1 MPIREIMIR
10 VRFAPSPTG
19 YLHIGGLRTALYNY
33 LFAKQNNGQLILRI
47 EDTDRTR
54 LVDGAV
60 ENLISTLEWSGI
72 EFDEGPHKE
81 GAFGPYTQSER
92 LSIYKQHTEE
102 LIKNGYAYP
111 CFYPQSRLDT
121 IEEKNIPSD
130 VVAEY
135 DKRYRDLDCSESFE
149 RMNNENHVIRLKVPS
164 SGTIKINDNIRGQ
177 IEFDLSLI
185 QDQIIIKSDG
195 FPTYH
200 LASVIDDHLMKISH
214 VIRGEEWVAS
224 LPKHALLYQSFGW
237 EMPEFVHLPLLLN
250 KDKSKLSKRQGDVAV
265 EDYIS
270 KGYLKDALINYVAL
284 LGWHGSDN
292 KEIYNSEELIKSFS
306 IDRIKSS
313 GAIFDIKK
321 LTWFNQ
327 QYIKNSNSESL
338 LLLINK
344 SISKQWDVTLPMI
357 DLLKES
363 IDTINEFENHLESFF
378 QYSPIKI
385 DSDNSM
391 FSSSIYTFLDSL
403 KNSLV
408 EVESILSENFKSLVN
423 TIKNDSNIAGNV
435 WKPIRIAVT
444 GHEHGPDISTYIEII
459 GKDQCIDRI
468 ESFLKINVN

>member
-1 MPIREIMIR
+1 MIR

-33 LFAKQNNGQLILRI
+33 LFAKQHSGKLILRI

-60 ENLISTLEWSGI
+60 ENLISTLAWSGI
-72 EFDEGPHKE
+72 EFDEGPHKA
-81 GAFGPYTQSER
+81 GDFGPYIQSER
-92 LSIYKQHTEE
+92 LQIYKKYTID
-102 LIKNGYAYP
+102 LINNGYAYP

-121 IEEKNIPSD
+121 IKEKNIPSD
-130 VVAEY
+130 IVAEY
-135 DKRYRDLDCSESFE
+135 DKRYRDLDVSTAIE
-149 RMNNENHVIRLKVPS
+149 RMNSENHVIRLKVPS
-164 SGTIKINDNIRGQ
+164 TGIISINDNIRGK

-265 EDYIS
+265 EDYIAN
-270 KGYLKDALINYVAL
+270 GYLKEALINYVSL

-292 KEIYNSEELIKSFS
+292 KEIYNSDELIKSFS

-321 LTWFNQ
+321 LNWFNH

-338 LLLINK
+338 KIIIDQSLTEKWNI
-344 SISKQWDVTLPMI
+344 TLPMI
-357 DLLKES
+357 DLLKDS
-363 IDTINEFENHLESFF
+363 VDTINEFKNHLESFF
-378 QYSPIKI
+378 LYKPVQINI
-385 DSDNSM
+385 DDSM
-391 FSSSIYTFLDSL
+391 FTSSIYTFLNLLKDSL
-403 KNSLV
+403 AGSEK
-408 EVESILSENFKSLVN
+408 ILSEDFKLLVN
-423 TIKNDSNIAGNV
+423 QIKSNNDISGNI

-444 GHEHGPDISTYIEII
+444 GHEHGPDISAYIEII
-459 GKDQCIDRI
+459 GNKQCVDRI
-468 ESFLKINVN
+468 ELFLKLNVD